1 MGTKKQ
7 TQERMTDMGE
17 QLAKL
22 GLGTSERRATWH
34 FAREDTDFKQE
45 MDRMGVKPIGEED

>member
-1 MGTKKQ
+1 
-7 TQERMTDMGE
+7 MTDMGE

-34 FAREDTDFKQE
+34 FAREDADFKQE